1 MEKPVID
8 KYFAKKGINVR
19 FNTLGYNETLIRSYL
34 KDFQTEVNDAYRK
47 KSEDVKHACY
57 NKLYPVKSRPKFTG
71 FETLKKQDK
80 DFRKNINMFVTAP
93 QFSPLMTVEHID
105 NETWELSY
113 KDALKASIKDIENP
127 IVYLSGGL
135 DSEIVANAF
144 VDLGKSFIPLIYYYV
159 DETGNLLNKHDIGYA
174 YAFCRKHGLFPIIKQ
189 INVPKLWETKEF
201 KELAIDIQLV
211 SPHLVT
217 YAYMINLTNQEYPN
231 HTHVFGG
238 EVRFSS
244 DYTYA
249 DRNYNLVF
257 LDKVVPGYN
266 GSTYTSSNPLLGPAN
281 WVTLQYNGNTLTD
294 PGEWILYIYSE
305 GFGQPFP
312 ADSGAWTTTPSL
324 GPYEIRVNS
333 ATKNY
338 SIPTTSGP
346 ENLYWEYYPTAPYA
360 YFTLDANN
368 YTICYCR
375 AGPTPG
381 GQAYQID
388 ATFGIQVKVVG
399 EVTPVVSSSI
409 NLIALS
415 ENT

>member
-19 FNTLGYNETLIRSYL
+19 FNTLGYNETLVRSYL

-57 NKLYPVKSRPKFTG
+57 NKLYPVKARPKFTG
-71 FETLKKQDK
+71 FETLKRQDK
-80 DFRKNINMFVTAP
+80 DFRKNINMFVKAP

-105 NETWELSY
+105 NETWEISY
-113 KDALKASIKDIENP
+113 KDALKESIKDIENP

-201 KELAIDIQLV
+201 KELAIDLQIV

-231 HTHVFGG
+231 HTHIFGG
-238 EVRFSS
+238 EVRFRS
-244 DYTYA
+244 DYSYA

-257 LDKVVPGYN
+257 LDKLVPAYN
-266 GSTYTSSNPLLGPAN
+266 GQTYVNSAPFGPYTYVAL
-281 WVTLQYNGNTLTD
+281 VYSGNTATD
-294 PGEWILYIYSE
+294 PGNYFIYYYIDGYGSPTIGE
-305 GFGQPFP
+305 QGV
-312 ADSGAWTTTPSL
+312 WTTTPNL
-324 GPYEIRVNS
+324 GPYELAIPSVSKNFS
-333 ATKNY
+333 A
-338 SIPTTSGP
+338 PTSGGSP
-346 ENLYWEYYPTAPYA
+346 TYPWDYGPTSPQAYLTIGAFEYTFCYA
-360 YFTLDANN
+360 A
-368 YTICYCR
+368 
-375 AGPTPG
+375 AGPTPF
-381 GQAYQID
+381 GQFYTID
-388 ATFGIQVKVVG
+388 ATWNIDVKVVG

-409 NLIALS
+409 NLVAIS
-415 ENT
+415 DNTP

>member
-8 KYFAKKGINVR
+8 KYFAEKGINVR
-19 FNTLGYNETLIRSYL
+19 FNTLGYNETLVRSYL

-80 DFRKNINMFVTAP
+80 DFRKNINMFVTKP
-93 QFSPLMTVEHID
+93 QFSPLMTVEHVD
-105 NETWELSY
+105 NETWEISY
-113 KDALKASIKDIENP
+113 KDALKESIKDIENP

-201 KELAIDIQLV
+201 KELAIDIQIV

-217 YAYMINLTNQEYPN
+217 YAHMINLTNQEYPN

-238 EVRFSS
+238 EVRFRS
-244 DYTYA
+244 DYSYA

-257 LDKVVPGYN
+257 LDKLVPSYDGLRFQ
-266 GSTYTSSNPLLGPAN
+266 SANPLNGPLN
-281 WVTLQYNGNTLTD
+281 WLALYYNGNTAVD
-294 PGEWILYIYSE
+294 PGQWVLYSYSD
-305 GFGQPFP
+305 GFGSPFP
-312 ADSGAWTTTPSL
+312 LASGVWTTTPEL
-324 GPYEIRVNS
+324 GPYEISVTNVNVNFANP
-333 ATKNY
+333 ATA
-338 SIPTTSGP
+338 S
-346 ENLYWEYYPTAPYA
+346 LQQWQYYPTGPIG
-360 YFTLDANN
+360 YFTLGTSA
-368 YTICYCR
+368 YAIATVE
-375 AGPTPG
+375 AGPTPF
-381 GQAYQID
+381 GQVYTID
-388 ATFGIQVKVVG
+388 VTFNISVKVVG

-409 NLIALS
+409 DLVGYS